1 MMRHRLALEIVV
13 IVSLIAIVDLPKT
26 WAVLGEPASSV
37 ETDRLAMAGQFKM
50 IQAQHYTIQEITTSD
65 VVVKE
70 YVSGNT
76 VFAVAWRGR
85 RPPDLTSILGTYLQ
99 EYQEASAAAAS
110 TGPRRRRGTR
120 IQALHVVVETGGHAG
135 DVRGRAYLPSLL
147 PPGVTP
153 ELIQ

>member
-1 MMRHRLALEIVV
+1 V
-13 IVSLIAIVDLPKT
+13 IVSLIAIVDLQKT

-37 ETDRLAMAGQFKM
+37 ETDRLAMAGEFKM

-65 VVVKE
+65 FVVKE

-85 RPPDLTSILGTYLQ
+85 RPPDLTSILGAYLQ

>member
-13 IVSLIAIVDLPKT
+13 IVSLIAIVDLQKT

-37 ETDRLAMAGQFKM
+37 ETDRLAMAGQIKM
-50 IQAQHYTIQEITTSD
+50 IQAQHYTIQEITTPD
-65 VVVKE
+65 FVVKE

-135 DVRGRAYLPSLL
+135 DVRGRAYLPSLI